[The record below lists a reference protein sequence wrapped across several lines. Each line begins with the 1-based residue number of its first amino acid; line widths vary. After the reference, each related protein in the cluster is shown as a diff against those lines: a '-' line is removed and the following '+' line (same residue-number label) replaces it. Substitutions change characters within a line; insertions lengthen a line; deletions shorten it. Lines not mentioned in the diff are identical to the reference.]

1 MSFFGPVRLYRSVL
15 LVLLLASMLAWPQ
28 SSDVSAIAARV
39 DRHYNHLRSMQAAFT
54 ESYRGAGVERTES
67 GVLYLKKP
75 GRMRWE
81 YNAPRPKL
89 FVSDGKQ
96 AFFYVPGEAQARKA
110 PLSRLDDLRSPL
122 RYLLGKTKLE
132 KEFEHLALVSPA
144 LAPGNVLLRGTPRS
158 LGDRVQQVEL
168 EINQESQIARILI
181 EGTDGSTTEFRF
193 NGLVENPGL
202 GDALFRFAPPAGV
215 QVIEGE
221 ELAQ

>member
-1 MSFFGPVRLYRSVL
+1 MVL
-15 LVLLLASMLAWPQ
+15 EKLGRYSGRPFADQWDFAAWAEKHAP
-28 SSDVSAIAARV
+28 
-39 DRHYNHLRSMQAAFT
+39 
-54 ESYRGAGVERTES
+54 ER
-67 GVLYLKKP
+67 
-75 GRMRWE
+75 
-81 YNAPRPKL
+81 
-89 FVSDGKQ
+89 
-96 AFFYVPGEAQARKA
+96 
-110 PLSRLDDLRSPL
+110 DLRSPL